1 MSLAALLFDVD
12 GTLADTEEAHRRAFN
27 AAFAEH
33 GLAWEWTESEY
44 ARLLQVTG
52 GAERIAHF
60 IDRLGSPAA
69 RRAELQD
76 RVSALHRSKT
86 RRYGELVAGGA
97 APLRAGVER
106 LLAEARGA
114 GLKLAIATTT
124 TRANVEA
131 LLASALGGRSLE
143 WFDVLACGDSV
154 AHKKPAPDVY
164 LFALGRLGVDAS
176 RCAAFEDSANGL
188 AAAKAAG
195 LYTVV
200 TPTRWTAKEDLTSAD
215 RRVGDLSEL
224 GGLAGLRAGH
234 ASWLA
239 NRRRAA

>member
-33 GLAWEWTESEY
+33 GLVWEWSESEY
-44 ARLLQVTG
+44 ARLLKVAG

-60 IDRLGSPAA
+60 IDRLGVPAG
-69 RRAELQD
+69 RNAELKG
-76 RVSALHRSKT
+76 RVPAIHQSKT
-86 RRYGELVAGGA
+86 RRYGELIAGGA

-106 LLAEARGA
+106 LLVDARAA

-124 TRANVEA
+124 TPANVEV
-131 LLASALGGRSLE
+131 LLASALGSRSLE

-154 AHKKPAPDVY
+154 AHKKPAPDIY
-164 LFALGRLGVDAS
+164 LLALGRLGLAPWC
-176 RCAAFEDSANGL
+176 CAAFEDSANGL
-188 AAAKAAG
+188 AAARAAG

-200 TPTRWTAKEDLTSAD
+200 TPTRWTAGEDLTAAE

-239 NRRRAA
+239 RRRRAA